1 MPIYQLHPQEIW
13 FPPPQDFEHDQG
25 VVAVG
30 GSLSPAYLKAAYQ
43 QGIFPWFSPGEPIL
57 WWHPQQRM
65 VLKPS
70 QVKVSKS
77 SRNLWNQQR
86 FAFTVNKAFEGV
98 IEQCQKIKR
107 PGQDGGTWLSD
118 TILESFVTLHR
129 QGHAHSVEAWR
140 HGNLVGG
147 LYGFKTGAVFCGDS
161 MFSKESNASK
171 MAFIFMCRSF
181 AQAGV
186 ELIDC
191 QVYNQHLASLG
202 AAEIS
207 RQAFIE
213 EFASLKNKAVVL
225 PA

>member
-1 MPIYQLHPQEIW
+1 MPIYQLHPHEIW
-13 FPPPQDFEHDQG
+13 FPPPQDFEPTED

-43 QGIFPWFSPGEPIL
+43 QGIFPWFSENEPIL

-86 FAFTVNKAFEGV
+86 FTFTVNKAFETV

-107 PGQDGGTWLSD
+107 PGQEGGTWLNN
-118 TILESFVTLHR
+118 TILESFIALHR

-140 HGNLVGG
+140 DDELVGG
-147 LYGFKTGAVFCGDS
+147 LYGFKTGAIFCGDS

-181 AQAGV
+181 AKAGV

-191 QVYNQHLASLG
+191 QVHNHHLASLG

-207 RQAFIE
+207 RQVFIE
-213 EFASLKNKAVVL
+213 EFTRLKNKTVSLA
-225 PA
+225 